1 MSWHP
6 RIIPFAIGL
15 VSNSTLAPMRYA
27 VINAG
32 GSGTRLW
39 PLSRG
44 GRPKQLLELPG
55 GKSLLR
61 LAYDRIA
68 GVLPADRILVCTG
81 TAQRDAVAAHLPE
94 LPVEN
99 ILCEPL
105 ARDTS
110 NAIGLASA
118 VLAERDPDAVVA
130 FLTSDHVIEP
140 VDEFQRA
147 IETGYRVAEAEASAL
162 VVFGIPPSSP
172 HTGLGYIEQQQ
183 EEPTDPEGREAV
195 QVTAFTEKPDA
206 DTARRYLA
214 AGGYLWNA
222 GTFVWRADTLLGQL
236 RQHLTRSYEGV
247 RRIAAAW
254 ETPERDQVLEQVY
267 AELPK
272 ISIDY
277 AVLEPAAKAGDVLV
291 VPMAVDWL
299 DVGSWPALARTMNTD
314 DADNAHDAVTAFVD
328 SEGNIVVSD
337 DPDHLVATIGLHDT
351 VVVHTRDVTMVCPKA
366 LAERVKDLAARVRET
381 YGERYT

>member
-1 MSWHP
+1 
-6 RIIPFAIGL
+6 
-15 VSNSTLAPMRYA
+15 MRYA

-44 GRPKQLLELPG
+44 GRPKQLLQLPG

-61 LAYDRIA
+61 LAYERIA
-68 GVLPADRILVCTG
+68 GMLPQDRILVCTG
-81 TAQRDAVAAHLPE
+81 AAQRDAVAAHLPE
-94 LPVEN
+94 LPAAN
-99 ILCEPL
+99 ILCEPMG
-105 ARDTS
+105 RDTA

-118 VLAERDPDAVVA
+118 VLADRDPEAVVA

-140 VDEFQRA
+140 VEEFRKA
-147 IETGYRVAEAEASAL
+147 IETGYRVAEGEASAL
-162 VVFGIPPSSP
+162 VVFGIPPTSP
-172 HTGLGYIEQQQ
+172 HTGLGYIQQQ
-183 EEPTDPEGREAV
+183 AGARVEQGQGAV
-195 QVTAFTEKPDA
+195 GVTAFTEKPDA
-206 DTARRYLA
+206 DTARRYLD

-222 GTFVWRADTLLGQL
+222 GTFVWRADTLLAQL
-236 RQHLTRSYEGV
+236 RQHLPQSYEGV

-254 ETPERDQVLEQVY
+254 EGPQRDQVLDEVY
-267 AELPK
+267 GQLPK

-277 AVLEPAAKAGDVLV
+277 AVLEPAAKAGAVLV
-291 VPMAVDWL
+291 VPMPVDWL

-337 DPDHLVATIGLHDT
+337 DPDHLVATVGLHHT

-381 YGERYT
+381 YGERYS